1 MDDSDDDF
9 MDQPVQP
16 RKRMDRAASARKHYG
31 LDESTDDLDQLDVEP
46 IEMIEKPT
54 TAVQDDDNMSEDED
68 PFIKE
73 YYEKTANYV
82 SYDEF
87 QEMANSCAMDSIAE
101 PTQIDQ
107 ESISDD
113 EFTKQLEKSKKSI
126 NRASFLDS
134 DDEDTE
140 PSSEDQQSISG
151 AQTHPIQVT
160 DNPDDLSPIELV
172 RLQNM
177 EELKQKLNDANLKIL
192 KQT

>member
-31 LDESTDDLDQLDVEP
+31 LDESNDDLDQLDVEP

-113 EFTKQLEKSKKSI
+113 EFTEQLEKSKKSI